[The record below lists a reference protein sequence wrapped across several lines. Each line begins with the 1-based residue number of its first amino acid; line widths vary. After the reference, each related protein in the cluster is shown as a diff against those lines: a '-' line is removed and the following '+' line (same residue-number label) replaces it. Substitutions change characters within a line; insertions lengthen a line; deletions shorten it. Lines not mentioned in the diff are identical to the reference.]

1 MTLKKPTPS
10 QKGLKKLPSSIR
22 NKMGYLSKGGVPKK
36 ANKGMLI
43 ITIGAAKKKKT
54 DKKKTDK
61 KKKVVKAYAG
71 MSVSRDMATNPQS
84 VKSQKQAS
92 NSAAN
97 RGKGLMTILT
107 AAIKGNKPTFVY
119 KGKTYDTQAVKDK
132 LAKQK
137 TASS

>member
-22 NKMGYLSKGGVPKK
+22 NKMGYLNKGGVPKK

-43 ITIGAAKKKKT
+43 ITIGSAK
-54 DKKKTDK
+54 KKKTDK

-71 MSVSRDMATNPQS
+71 MSVGRDMAANKQS
-84 VKSQKQAS
+84 VASQKQVS

-107 AAIKGNKPTFVY
+107 AAIKANKPTFTY
-119 KGKTYDTQAVKDK
+119 KGKTYDTKLVKEK

>member
-10 QKGLKKLPSSIR
+10 QKGLKKLAPSIR

-43 ITIGAAKKKKT
+43 ITIGAAK
-54 DKKKTDK
+54 KKKTDK

-119 KGKTYDTQAVKDK
+119 KGKTYDTQTVKDK

-137 TASS
+137 TVSS

>member
-10 QKGLKKLPSSIR
+10 QKGLKKLAPSIR

-43 ITIGAAKKKKT
+43 ITIGAAK
-54 DKKKTDK
+54 KKKTDK

-119 KGKTYDTQAVKDK
+119 KGKTYDTQTVKDK

>member
-22 NKMGYLSKGGVPKK
+22 NKMGYLNKGGVPKK

-43 ITIGAAKKKKT
+43 ITIGAAK
-54 DKKKTDK
+54 KKKTDK

-119 KGKTYDTQAVKDK
+119 KGKTYDTQTVKDK

-137 TASS
+137 TVSS

>member
-10 QKGLKKLPSSIR
+10 QKGLKKLAPSIR

-54 DKKKTDK
+54 DKKK
-61 KKKVVKAYAG
+61 KVVKAYAG

-84 VKSQKQAS
+84 VKSQKQDS

>member
-10 QKGLKKLPSSIR
+10 QKGLKKLAPSIR

-43 ITIGAAKKKKT
+43 ITIGAAK
-54 DKKKTDK
+54 KKKTDK

-119 KGKTYDTQAVKDK
+119 KGKTYDTQVVKDK

>member
-10 QKGLKKLPSSIR
+10 QKGLKKLAPSIR

-43 ITIGAAKKKKT
+43 ITIGAAK
-54 DKKKTDK
+54 KKKTDK

>member
-1 MTLKKPTPS
+1 MWLVHDEYSGLDQWQHGKGEIHTLKC
-10 QKGLKKLPSSIR
+10 
-22 NKMGYLSKGGVPKK
+22 
-36 ANKGMLI
+36 
-43 ITIGAAKKKKT
+43 AAK
-54 DKKKTDK
+54 KKKTDK

-119 KGKTYDTQAVKDK
+119 KGNTYDTQAVKDK

>member
-43 ITIGAAKKKKT
+43 ITIGAAK
-54 DKKKTDK
+54 KKKTDK

>member
-10 QKGLKKLPSSIR
+10 QKGLKKLAPSIR

-54 DKKKTDK
+54 DKKK
-61 KKKVVKAYAG
+61 KVVKAYAG
-71 MSVSRDMATNPQS
+71 TSVSRDMATNPQS

-119 KGKTYDTQAVKDK
+119 KGKTYDTQTVKDK

>member
-10 QKGLKKLPSSIR
+10 QKGLKKLAPSIR

-54 DKKKTDK
+54 DKKK
-61 KKKVVKAYAG
+61 KVVKAYAG

-84 VKSQKQAS
+84 VKSQKQTS

>member
-10 QKGLKKLPSSIR
+10 QKGLKKLAPSIR

-54 DKKKTDK
+54 DKKK
-61 KKKVVKAYAG
+61 KVVKAYAG
-71 MSVSRDMATNPQS
+71 MSVSRDMASNPQS
-84 VKSQKQAS
+84 VKSQKQDS

-132 LAKQK
+132 LSKQK